1 MISAIAI
8 LALTLSP
15 LFVPTTV
22 TVVHGLTNLC
32 RTNRH

>member
-15 LFVPTTV
+15 LLVPTTV
-22 TVVHGLTNLC
+22 TVVHRLANVRL
-32 RTNRH
+32 TNRH